1 MSHTLV
7 IMLVALFFSALF
19 SGLEIAFVSADRLRF
34 EMDVERHTFSS
45 RLLERFFRN
54 PNIYISTMLVGN
66 NIALV
71 LYSTMMAHLIEM
83 LLGLIPGFNISSEFV
98 LIVIETLVSTAI
110 VIVVGEF
117 VPKTLFR
124 SNPNGKLNI
133 LAFPIY
139 LIYIILYP
147 ISLFT
152 TWLSRLL
159 LRMLGVR
166 IDKDNTAKA
175 FSKVDLDYFVQ
186 SGLSGTEEDSQPDQ
200 EVRIFQNVLDF
211 SNVKTRDCM
220 VPRNEICAVEKGVSW
235 NALRERFIETGYSKI
250 LVYDED
256 MDHIIGYIHSSELF
270 RHKDD
275 WRDHIQTVPFVPETL
290 AAQKLMKQLM
300 ARKKSLAVVVDE
312 FGGTSGIVSLEDI
325 IEEILGDIQDEH
337 DVTNLVAKETDDG
350 WLLSGRMEIDRVN
363 SMFGLSIPESD
374 EYMTVGGLIL
384 NKAKG
389 FPKVNEKINIGD
401 YSFRILKRGETK
413 IELVELTLLNK

>member
-1 MSHTLV
+1 MNHTLL
-7 IMLVALFFSALF
+7 ILIVALVLSALF
-19 SGLEIAFVSADRLRF
+19 SGLEIAFLSSDKLRF
-34 EMDVERHTFSS
+34 EMDLERHTFSS

-71 LYSTMMAHLIEM
+71 VYSTMMAHLIEG
-83 LLGLIPGFNISSEFV
+83 LLPEGFISDDFLLV
-98 LIVIETLVSTAI
+98 LIETLISTAI
-110 VIVVGEF
+110 VIVVAEYL
-117 VPKTLFR
+117 PKTLFR
-124 SNPNGKLNI
+124 LNPNRKLNI
-133 LAFPIY
+133 FAFPIW

-152 TWLSRLL
+152 TWLSRMI
-159 LRMLGVR
+159 LRLFGVR
-166 IDKDNTAKA
+166 IDKANTEKA

-186 SGLSGTEEDSQPDQ
+186 SGISQSNPENAEQ
-200 EVRIFQNVLDF
+200 ESEVRIFQNVLDF

-220 VPRNEICAVEKGVSW
+220 VPRNEVCAVERGVKLDE
-235 NALRERFIETGYSKI
+235 LRERFIETGYSKI
-250 LVYDED
+250 LVYDGD
-256 MDHIIGYIHSSELF
+256 MDHIVGYIHSSELF

-275 WRDHIQTVPFVPETL
+275 WREHIQSVPFVPETL

-325 IEEILGDIQDEH
+325 IEEILGDIEDEH
-337 DVTNLVAKETDDG
+337 DVTNLIAKQTDDG

-363 SMFGLSIPESD
+363 EMFGLDIPESD

-384 NKAKG
+384 SKVKG
-389 FPKVNEKINIGD
+389 VPKVNEKVEAGD
-401 YSFRILKRGETK
+401 YLLRVLKKGDTK
-413 IELVELTLLNK
+413 IELIELTRKQS

>member
-71 LYSTMMAHLIEM
+71 LYSTMMAHLIEA
-83 LLGLIPGFNISSEFV
+83 LLAKIPGFYVANDFL

-110 VIVVGEF
+110 VIVIGEF

-152 TWLSRLL
+152 TWLSRII
-159 LRMLGVR
+159 LRIIGVR
-166 IDKDNTAKA
+166 IDKENTVKA
-175 FSKVDLDYFVQ
+175 YSKVDLDYFEQ
-186 SGLSGTEEDSQPDQ
+186 SGLTGASEDSQPDS
-200 EVRIFQNVLDF
+200 EVQIFQNVLDF

-220 VPRNEICAVEKGVSW
+220 VPRNEVCAVEREVSW

-250 LVYDED
+250 LVYEGD

-270 RHKDD
+270 RHKND
-275 WRDHIQTVPFVPETL
+275 WREHIQSVPFVPETL

-325 IEEILGDIQDEH
+325 IEEILGDIQDEY
-337 DVTNLVAKETDDG
+337 DVTNLIAKKTDDG
-350 WLLSGRMEIDRVN
+350 WLLSGRMEISHVN
-363 SMFGLSIPESD
+363 EMFGLEIPESD

-384 NKAKG
+384 SKAKG
-389 FPKVNEKINIGD
+389 FPKVNEKVTVDG
-401 YSFRILKRGETK
+401 YTFRVLKKGETK
-413 IELVELTLLNK
+413 IELVELTQEPS

>member
-1 MSHTLV
+1 MSHTLI

-34 EMDVERHTFSS
+34 EMDAERNTFSS
-45 RLLERFFRN
+45 KLLSRFFRN

-71 LYSTMMAHLIEM
+71 LYSTMMARLIEM
-83 LLGLIPGFNISSEFV
+83 LLPQGFISDEFL
-98 LIVIETLVSTAI
+98 LIVIETFISTAI

-133 LAFPIY
+133 LAFPVF
-139 LIYIILYP
+139 LIYVILYP

-152 TWLSRLL
+152 TWLSRLI
-159 LRMLGVR
+159 LRMFGVR
-166 IDKDNTAKA
+166 IDRENTVKA

-186 SGLSGTEEDSQPDQ
+186 SGLSGAQEDSQPDS

-211 SNVKTRDCM
+211 SNVKIRDCM
-220 VPRNEICAVEKGVSW
+220 VPRNEICAVPRDISW
-235 NALRERFIETGYSKI
+235 SELRERFIETGYSKI
-250 LVYDED
+250 LVYEGD

-275 WRDHIQTVPFVPETL
+275 WSNHIQSVPFVPETL

-337 DVTNLVAKETDDG
+337 DVTNLIAKKTDDG
-350 WLLSGRMEIDRVN
+350 WLLSGRMEISHVN
-363 SMFGLSIPESD
+363 EMFGLNIPESD
-374 EYMTVGGLIL
+374 EYMTIGGLIL
-384 NKAKG
+384 SKAKG
-389 FPKVNEKINIGD
+389 FPKVNEKVQTGN
-401 YSFRILKRGETK
+401 YTLRVLKKGQTK
-413 IELVELTLLNK
+413 IELVELTETLS

>member
-1 MSHTLV
+1 MSHTLT

-34 EMDVERHTFSS
+34 ELDVENRTFSS
-45 RLLERFFRN
+45 RILERFFRN

-83 LLGLIPGFNISSEFV
+83 LLPQGFITNEFLLVV
-98 LIVIETLVSTAI
+98 LETLVSTAI

-117 VPKTLFR
+117 VPKSIFR

-133 LAFPIY
+133 LAFPIF

-152 TWLSRLL
+152 TWVSRLL
-159 LRMLGVR
+159 LMVFGIR
-166 IDKDNTAKA
+166 IDKENTAKA
-175 FSKVDLDYFVQ
+175 FSKIDLDFFVH
-186 SGLSGTEEDSQPDQ
+186 SGLTGSEEDSQPDS

-220 VPRNEICAVEKGVSW
+220 VPRNEICAVEKGESW
-235 NALRERFIETGYSKI
+235 NSLRERFIETGYSKL
-250 LVYDED
+250 LVFDED

-270 RHKDD
+270 RHKED
-275 WRDHIQTVPFVPETL
+275 WNRHIQTMPFVPETL

-300 ARKKSLAVVVDE
+300 ARKKSIAVVVDE
-312 FGGTSGIVSLEDI
+312 FGGTSGMVSLEDI
-325 IEEILGDIQDEH
+325 IEELLGDIEDEH
-337 DVTNLVAKETDDG
+337 DVTNLIAKKTDDG
-350 WLLSGRMEIDRVN
+350 YLLSGRMEIDRVN
-363 SMFGLSIPESD
+363 GMFGLNIPESD
-374 EYMTVGGLIL
+374 EYMTVGGLIITQ
-384 NKAKG
+384 AKG
-389 FPKVNEKINIGD
+389 FPKVNEKITVGD

>member
-1 MSHTLV
+1 MSHTMV

-71 LYSTMMAHLIEM
+71 LYSTMMAHLIEA
-83 LLGLIPGFNISSEFV
+83 LLSKIPGFYVANDFL

-110 VIVVGEF
+110 VIVIGEF

-152 TWLSRLL
+152 TWLSRII
-159 LRMLGVR
+159 LRIIGVR
-166 IDKDNTAKA
+166 IDKENTVKA

-186 SGLSGTEEDSQPDQ
+186 SGLTGANEDSQPDS
-200 EVRIFQNVLDF
+200 EVQIFQNVLDF

-220 VPRNEICAVEKGVSW
+220 VPRNEVCAVEREVSW

-250 LVYDED
+250 LVYEGD

-270 RHKDD
+270 RHKND
-275 WRDHIQTVPFVPETL
+275 WREHIQTVPFVPETL

-337 DVTNLVAKETDDG
+337 DVTNLIAKKTDDG
-350 WLLSGRMEIDRVN
+350 WLLSGRMEISHVN
-363 SMFGLSIPESD
+363 EMFGLEIPESD

-384 NKAKG
+384 SKAKG
-389 FPKVNEKINIGD
+389 FPKVNEKITVDG
-401 YSFRILKRGETK
+401 YTFRVLKKGETK
-413 IELVELTLLNK
+413 IELVELTQEPS

>member
-1 MSHTLV
+1 MTHTLV
-7 IMLVALFFSALF
+7 ILLVALLFSALF

-54 PNIYISTMLVGN
+54 PNIYLSTILVGN

-83 LLGLIPGFNISSEFV
+83 LLPEGLIGNEFL
-98 LIVIETLVSTAI
+98 LIVVETLISTAI
-110 VIVVGEF
+110 VIVIGEF
-117 VPKTLFR
+117 VPKMLFR
-124 SNPNGKLNI
+124 NNPNNKLNI

-152 TWLSRLL
+152 TWLSRIL
-159 LRMLGVR
+159 LRIMGVR
-166 IDKDNTAKA
+166 IDKENTAKA

-186 SGLSGTEEDSQPDQ
+186 SGLLGTEENSQPDQ

-220 VPRNEICAVEKGVSW
+220 VPRNEVCAVEKGVSW
-235 NALRERFIETGYSKI
+235 NALREMFIETGYSKI
-250 LVYDED
+250 LVYDDD

-270 RHKDD
+270 RHKND
-275 WRDHIQTVPFVPETL
+275 WREHIQTVPFVPETL

-337 DVTNLVAKETDDG
+337 DVTNLIAKQTDDG

-363 SMFGLSIPESD
+363 SMFGLDIPESD

-389 FPKVNEKINIGD
+389 FPKVNEKIKVGD

-413 IELVELTLLNK
+413 IELVELTLNK

>member
-34 EMDVERHTFSS
+34 EMDVERRTFSS

-71 LYSTMMAHLIEM
+71 LYSTMMARLIEM
-83 LLGLIPGFNISSEFV
+83 FLPQGFIEDDFLLV
-98 LIVIETLVSTAI
+98 VIETLVSTAI
-110 VIVVGEF
+110 VIVIGEF

-124 SNPNGKLNI
+124 SNPNGKLKI

-152 TWLSRLL
+152 TWLSRII
-159 LRMLGVR
+159 LRMFGVR
-166 IDKDNTAKA
+166 IDRENTVKA

-186 SGLSGTEEDSQPDQ
+186 SGLSGSEEDAQPES

-220 VPRNEICAVEKGVSW
+220 VPRNEVCAVEKEVSW

-250 LVYDED
+250 LVYEGD

-270 RHKDD
+270 RHKND
-275 WRDHIQTVPFVPETL
+275 WREHIQTVPFVPETL

-312 FGGTSGIVSLEDI
+312 FGGTSGIISLEDI

-337 DVTNLVAKETDDG
+337 DVTNLIAKKTDDG
-350 WLLSGRMEIDRVN
+350 WLLSGRMEISHVN
-363 SMFGLSIPESD
+363 EMFGLDIPESD

-384 NKAKG
+384 SKAKG
-389 FPKVNEKINIGD
+389 FPKVNEKVSVKG
-401 YSFRILKRGETK
+401 YTFRVLKKGETK
-413 IELVELTLLNK
+413 IELVELTQEPS

>member
-1 MSHTLV
+1 MSHTLI
-7 IMLVALFFSALF
+7 IMLVALFLSALF

-34 EMDVERHTFSS
+34 ELDVENRTFSS
-45 RLLERFFRN
+45 RILERFFRN

-83 LLGLIPGFNISSEFV
+83 LLPQDFIIKTNEFL
-98 LIVIETLVSTAI
+98 LIVLETLVSTAV

-117 VPKTLFR
+117 VPKTIFR

-152 TWLSRLL
+152 TWLARML
-159 LRMLGVR
+159 LRLFGVR
-166 IDKDNTAKA
+166 IDKENTVKA
-175 FSKVDLDYFVQ
+175 FSKIDLDYFVQ
-186 SGLSGTEEDSQPDQ
+186 SGLSGTEEDNQPDQ

-211 SNVKTRDCM
+211 SNVKTRECM

-275 WRDHIQTVPFVPETL
+275 WREHIQTMPFVPETL

-300 ARKKSLAVVVDE
+300 ARKKSIAVVVDE

-325 IEEILGDIQDEH
+325 IEELLGDIEDEH
-337 DVTNLVAKETDDG
+337 DVMNLIAKKTDDG
-350 WLLSGRMEIDRVN
+350 YLLSGRMEIDRVN
-363 SMFGLSIPESD
+363 GMFGLNIPESD

-384 NKAKG
+384 TKAKG
-389 FPKVNEKINIGD
+389 FPKVNEKISVGD

-413 IELVELTLLNK
+413 IELVELTLNK

>member
-45 RLLERFFRN
+45 KLLERFFRN

-71 LYSTMMAHLIEM
+71 LYSTMMARLIEM
-83 LLGLIPGFNISSEFV
+83 FLPEGFIKDEFL
-98 LIVIETLVSTAI
+98 LIVLETMVSTAI
-110 VIVVGEF
+110 VIVIGEY

-133 LAFPIY
+133 LAFPVF

-152 TWLSRLL
+152 TWLSRIM
-159 LRMLGVR
+159 LRVMGVR
-166 IDKDNTAKA
+166 IDKENTVKA

-186 SGLSGTEEDSQPDQ
+186 SGLSGGEEDSQPDS

-211 SNVKTRDCM
+211 SNVKIRDCM
-220 VPRNEICAVEKGVSW
+220 VPRNEICAVGKDISW

-250 LVYDED
+250 LVYDGD

-275 WRDHIQTVPFVPETL
+275 WNDHIQTVPFVPETL

-337 DVTNLVAKETDDG
+337 DVTNLIAKKTDDG
-350 WLLSGRMEIDRVN
+350 WLLSGRMEISHVN
-363 SMFGLSIPESD
+363 EKFGLNIPESD

-384 NKAKG
+384 SKAKG
-389 FPKVNEKINIGD
+389 FPKVNEKVQAGN
-401 YSFRILKRGETK
+401 YTLRVLKKGETK
-413 IELVELTLLNK
+413 IELVELTETPS

>member
-1 MSHTLV
+1 MSHTLT

-34 EMDVERHTFSS
+34 ELDVENRTFSS
-45 RLLERFFRN
+45 RILERFFRN

-83 LLGLIPGFNISSEFV
+83 LLPQGFITNEFLLVV
-98 LIVIETLVSTAI
+98 LETLVSTAI

-117 VPKTLFR
+117 LPKSIFR

-133 LAFPIY
+133 LAFPIF

-152 TWLSRLL
+152 TWVSRLL
-159 LRMLGVR
+159 LMVFGIR
-166 IDKDNTAKA
+166 IDKENTAKA
-175 FSKVDLDYFVQ
+175 FSKIDLDYFVH
-186 SGLSGTEEDSQPDQ
+186 SGLTGSEEDSQPDS

-220 VPRNEICAVEKGVSW
+220 VPRNEICAVEKGESW
-235 NALRERFIETGYSKI
+235 NSLRERFIETGYSKL
-250 LVYDED
+250 LVFDED

-270 RHKDD
+270 RHKED
-275 WRDHIQTVPFVPETL
+275 WNRHIQTMPFVPETL

-300 ARKKSLAVVVDE
+300 ARKKSIAVVVDE
-312 FGGTSGIVSLEDI
+312 FGGTSGMVSLEDI
-325 IEEILGDIQDEH
+325 IEELLGDIEDEH
-337 DVTNLVAKETDDG
+337 DVTNLIAKKTDDG
-350 WLLSGRMEIDRVN
+350 YLLSGRMEIDRVN
-363 SMFGLSIPESD
+363 GMFGLNIPESD
-374 EYMTVGGLIL
+374 EYMTVGGLIITQ
-384 NKAKG
+384 AKG
-389 FPKVNEKINIGD
+389 FPKVNEKITVGD

>member
-71 LYSTMMAHLIEM
+71 LYSTMMARLIEK
-83 LLGLIPGFNISSEFV
+83 LIPQGIINDEFL

-110 VIVVGEF
+110 VIVIGEF

-152 TWLSRLL
+152 TWLSRII
-159 LRMLGVR
+159 LRIMGVR
-166 IDKDNTAKA
+166 IDKENTAKA

-186 SGLSGTEEDSQPDQ
+186 SGLSGAEEDSQPDS

-220 VPRNEICAVEKGVSW
+220 VPRNEICAVEKEVSW

-250 LVYDED
+250 LVYEGD

-270 RHKDD
+270 RHKND
-275 WRDHIQTVPFVPETL
+275 WREHVQTVPFVPETL

-337 DVTNLVAKETDDG
+337 DVTNLIAKKTDDG
-350 WLLSGRMEIDRVN
+350 WLLSGRMEISRVN
-363 SMFGLSIPESD
+363 EMFGLDIPESD

-384 NKAKG
+384 SKAKG
-389 FPKVNEKINIGD
+389 FPKVNEKVTVDN
-401 YSFRILKRGETK
+401 YTFRVLKKGETK
-413 IELVELTLLNK
+413 IELVELTQESS

>member
-71 LYSTMMAHLIEM
+71 LYSTMMAHLIEA
-83 LLGLIPGFNISSEFV
+83 LLAKIPGFSIANDFL

-110 VIVVGEF
+110 VIVIGEF

-152 TWLSRLL
+152 TWLSRII
-159 LRMLGVR
+159 LRIIGVR
-166 IDKDNTAKA
+166 IDKENTVKA

-186 SGLSGTEEDSQPDQ
+186 SGLTGANEDSQPDS
-200 EVRIFQNVLDF
+200 EVQIFQNVLDF

-220 VPRNEICAVEKGVSW
+220 VPRNEVCAVEKGVSW

-250 LVYDED
+250 LVYEGD

-270 RHKDD
+270 RHKND

-337 DVTNLVAKETDDG
+337 DVTNLIAKKTDDG
-350 WLLSGRMEIDRVN
+350 WLLSGRMEISRVN
-363 SMFGLSIPESD
+363 EMFSLDIPESD

-384 NKAKG
+384 SKAKG
-389 FPKVNEKINIGD
+389 FPKVNEKVTVDG
-401 YSFRILKRGETK
+401 YTFRVLKKGETK
-413 IELVELTLLNK
+413 IELVELTHEPS

>member
-1 MSHTLV
+1 MSHTLI

-34 EMDVERHTFSS
+34 EMDAERNTFSS
-45 RLLERFFRN
+45 KLLSRFFRN

-71 LYSTMMAHLIEM
+71 LYSTMMARLIEM
-83 LLGLIPGFNISSEFV
+83 LLPQGFISDEFL
-98 LIVIETLVSTAI
+98 LIVIETFISTAI

-133 LAFPIY
+133 LAFPVF
-139 LIYIILYP
+139 LIYVILYP

-152 TWLSRLL
+152 TWLSRLI
-159 LRMLGVR
+159 LRMFGVR
-166 IDKDNTAKA
+166 IDRENTVKA

-186 SGLSGTEEDSQPDQ
+186 SGLSGAQEDSQPDS

-211 SNVKTRDCM
+211 SNVKIRDCM
-220 VPRNEICAVEKGVSW
+220 VPRNEICAVPRDISW
-235 NALRERFIETGYSKI
+235 SELRERFIETGYSKI
-250 LVYDED
+250 LVFEGD

-275 WRDHIQTVPFVPETL
+275 WSNHIQSVPFVPETL

-337 DVTNLVAKETDDG
+337 DVTNLIAKKTDDG
-350 WLLSGRMEIDRVN
+350 WLLSGRMEISHVN
-363 SMFGLSIPESD
+363 EMFGLNIPESD
-374 EYMTVGGLIL
+374 EYMTIGGLIL
-384 NKAKG
+384 SKAKG
-389 FPKVNEKINIGD
+389 FPKVNEKVQTGN
-401 YSFRILKRGETK
+401 YTLRVLKKGQTK
-413 IELVELTLLNK
+413 IELVELTETPS

>member
-1 MSHTLV
+1 MNQGIGGCQCDLMRNKVFLLRITMDILILYPV
-7 IMLVALFFSALF
+7 
-19 SGLEIAFVSADRLRF
+19 FVKPLR
-34 EMDVERHTFSS
+34 
-45 RLLERFFRN
+45 
-54 PNIYISTMLVGN
+54 NILNHICPGN
-66 NIALV
+66 NGE
-71 LYSTMMAHLIEM
+71 HLHAPANRQCWNILFETI
-83 LLGLIPGFNISSEFV
+83 GEQNIIRNISFRAVICIFFYSVPFL
-98 LIVIETLVSTAI
+98 LIVIETLISTAI

-117 VPKTLFR
+117 VPKTIFR
-124 SNPNGKLNI
+124 FNPNGKLNF
-133 LAFPIY
+133 LAFPVY

-152 TWLSRLL
+152 TWLSRML
-159 LRMLGVR
+159 LRMLGIR
-166 IDKDNTAKA
+166 IDKENTAKA

-186 SGLSGTEEDSQPDQ
+186 SALSGKEEDSQPDQ

-235 NALRERFIETGYSKI
+235 NALREMFIETGYSKI
-250 LVYDED
+250 LVYEED

-325 IEEILGDIQDEH
+325 IEEILGEIEDEH
-337 DVTNLVAKETDDG
+337 DVQNLIAKKTDEG
-350 WLLSGRMEIDRVN
+350 YLLSGRMEIDRVN
-363 SMFGLSIPESD
+363 SMFGLDIPESD

-384 NKAKG
+384 TRTKG
-389 FPKVNEKINIGD
+389 FPKVNEKVNVGD

-413 IELVELTLLNK
+413 IELVELTLNK

>member
-71 LYSTMMAHLIEM
+71 LYSTMMAHLIEA
-83 LLGLIPGFNISSEFV
+83 LLAKIPGFYIANDFL

-110 VIVVGEF
+110 VIVIGEF

-139 LIYIILYP
+139 LTYIILYP

-152 TWLSRLL
+152 TWLSRII
-159 LRMLGVR
+159 LRIIGVR
-166 IDKDNTAKA
+166 IDKENTVKA

-186 SGLSGTEEDSQPDQ
+186 SGLTGANENSQPDS
-200 EVRIFQNVLDF
+200 EVQIFQNVLDF

-220 VPRNEICAVEKGVSW
+220 VPRNEVCAVEKEVSW

-250 LVYDED
+250 LVYEGD

-270 RHKDD
+270 RHKND
-275 WRDHIQTVPFVPETL
+275 WREHIQTVPFVPETL

-337 DVTNLVAKETDDG
+337 DVTNLIAKKTDDG
-350 WLLSGRMEIDRVN
+350 WLLSGRMEISRVN
-363 SMFGLSIPESD
+363 EMFSLDIPESD

-384 NKAKG
+384 SKAKG
-389 FPKVNEKINIGD
+389 FPKVNEKVTVDG
-401 YSFRILKRGETK
+401 YTFRVLKKGETK
-413 IELVELTLLNK
+413 IELVELTQKPS

>member
-1 MSHTLV
+1 
-7 IMLVALFFSALF
+7 MLVALFFSALF

-45 RLLERFFRN
+45 RLLARFFRN

-71 LYSTMMAHLIEM
+71 LYSTMMAHLIEA
-83 LLGLIPGFNISSEFV
+83 LLAMIPGFSVTNDFL

-110 VIVVGEF
+110 VIVIGEF

-152 TWLSRLL
+152 TWLSRII
-159 LRMLGVR
+159 LRIIGVR
-166 IDKDNTAKA
+166 IDRENTVKA

-186 SGLSGTEEDSQPDQ
+186 SGLTGTNEDSQPDS
-200 EVRIFQNVLDF
+200 EVQIFQNVLDF

-220 VPRNEICAVEKGVSW
+220 VPRNEVCAIEKEVSW

-250 LVYDED
+250 LVYEGD

-270 RHKDD
+270 RHKND
-275 WRDHIQTVPFVPETL
+275 WREHIQTVPFVPETL

-337 DVTNLVAKETDDG
+337 DVTNLIAKKTDDG
-350 WLLSGRMEIDRVN
+350 WLLSGRMEISHVN
-363 SMFGLSIPESD
+363 EMFGLEIPESD

-384 NKAKG
+384 SKAKG
-389 FPKVNEKINIGD
+389 FPKVNEKVSVDG
-401 YSFRILKRGETK
+401 YTFRVLKKGETK
-413 IELVELTLLNK
+413 IELVELTQEPS

>member
-34 EMDVERHTFSS
+34 EMDVERRTFSS

-71 LYSTMMAHLIEM
+71 LYSTMMARLIEM
-83 LLGLIPGFNISSEFV
+83 FLPQGFIEDDFLLV
-98 LIVIETLVSTAI
+98 VIETLVSTAI
-110 VIVVGEF
+110 VIVIGEF

-152 TWLSRLL
+152 TWLSRII
-159 LRMLGVR
+159 LRMFGVR
-166 IDKDNTAKA
+166 IDRENTVKA

-186 SGLSGTEEDSQPDQ
+186 SGLSGSEEDSQPES

-211 SNVKTRDCM
+211 SNVRTRDCM

-250 LVYDED
+250 LVYEGD

-270 RHKDD
+270 RHKND
-275 WRDHIQTVPFVPETL
+275 WREHIQTVPFVPETL

-312 FGGTSGIVSLEDI
+312 FGGTSGIISLEDI

-337 DVTNLVAKETDDG
+337 DVTNLIAKKTDDG
-350 WLLSGRMEIDRVN
+350 WLLSGRMEISRVN
-363 SMFGLSIPESD
+363 EMFGLDIPESD

-384 NKAKG
+384 SKAKG
-389 FPKVNEKINIGD
+389 FPKVNEKVSVKG
-401 YSFRILKRGETK
+401 YTFRVLKKGETK
-413 IELVELTLLNK
+413 IELVELTQEPS

>member
-1 MSHTLV
+1 MSHTLI

-83 LLGLIPGFNISSEFV
+83 LVPEGLIANEF
-98 LIVIETLVSTAI
+98 LMIVIETLISTAI

-117 VPKTLFR
+117 VPKTIFR
-124 SNPNGKLNI
+124 FNPNGKLNF

-152 TWLSRLL
+152 TWLARII
-159 LRMLGVR
+159 LRMFGVR

-186 SGLSGTEEDSQPDQ
+186 SGLTGADEENQPDQ
-200 EVRIFQNVLDF
+200 EVQIFQNVLDF

-220 VPRNEICAVEKGVSW
+220 VPRNEVCAVEKGVSW
-235 NALRERFIETGYSKI
+235 NALREMFIETGYSKI
-250 LVYDED
+250 LVYEED

-270 RHKDD
+270 RHKED
-275 WRDHIQTVPFVPETL
+275 WHEHIQTVPFVPETL

-337 DVTNLVAKETDDG
+337 DVTNLIAKETADG

-384 NKAKG
+384 SMAKG
-389 FPKVNEKINIGD
+389 FPKVNEKINVGD

-413 IELVELTLLNK
+413 IELVELTLNK

>member
-1 MSHTLV
+1 MTHTLI

-71 LYSTMMAHLIEM
+71 LYSTMMAHLIE
-83 LLGLIPGFNISSEFV
+83 LIIPDGIIANEFL
-98 LIVIETLVSTAI
+98 LIVIETLISTAI

-117 VPKTLFR
+117 VPKTIFR
-124 SNPNGKLNI
+124 FNPNGKLNF

-152 TWLSRLL
+152 TWLSRML
-159 LRMLGVR
+159 LRLLGVR
-166 IDKDNTAKA
+166 IDKENTAKA

-186 SGLSGTEEDSQPDQ
+186 SALTGKEEDSQPDQ

-220 VPRNEICAVEKGVSW
+220 VPRNEICAVEKGESW

-270 RHKDD
+270 RHKND
-275 WRDHIQTVPFVPETL
+275 WHEHIQMAPFVPETL

-325 IEEILGDIQDEH
+325 IEEILGEIEDEH
-337 DVTNLVAKETDDG
+337 DVQNLIAKKTDDG
-350 WLLSGRMEIDRVN
+350 YLLSGRMEIDRVN
-363 SMFGLSIPESD
+363 SMFGLDIPESD

-384 NKAKG
+384 TKTKG
-389 FPKVNEKINIGD
+389 FPKVNEKVNVGD

-413 IELVELTLLNK
+413 IELVELTLNK

>member
-1 MSHTLV
+1 MSHTLI

-71 LYSTMMAHLIEM
+71 LYSTMMAHIIE
-83 LLGLIPGFNISSEFV
+83 LLLPQGLIANEFL

-117 VPKTLFR
+117 VPKTIFR
-124 SNPNGKLNI
+124 FNPNGKLNF

-152 TWLSRLL
+152 TWLARII
-159 LRMLGVR
+159 LRMFGVR

-186 SGLSGTEEDSQPDQ
+186 SGLTGADEENQPDQ
-200 EVRIFQNVLDF
+200 EVQIFQNVLDF

-220 VPRNEICAVEKGVSW
+220 VPRNEVCAVEKGVSW
-235 NALRERFIETGYSKI
+235 NALREMFIETGYSKI
-250 LVYDED
+250 LVYEED

-270 RHKDD
+270 RHKED
-275 WRDHIQTVPFVPETL
+275 WHEHIQTVPFVPETL

-337 DVTNLVAKETDDG
+337 DVTNLIAKETADG

-384 NKAKG
+384 SMAKG
-389 FPKVNEKINIGD
+389 FPKVNEKINVGD

-413 IELVELTLLNK
+413 IELVELTLNK

>member
-7 IMLVALFFSALF
+7 IMLVALFLSALF

-34 EMDVERHTFSS
+34 EMDVERRTFSS

-71 LYSTMMAHLIEM
+71 LYSTMMARLIEM
-83 LLGLIPGFNISSEFV
+83 FLPQGFIEDDFLLV
-98 LIVIETLVSTAI
+98 VIETLVSTAI
-110 VIVVGEF
+110 VIVIGEF

-152 TWLSRLL
+152 TWLSRII
-159 LRMLGVR
+159 LRMFGVR
-166 IDKDNTAKA
+166 IDRENTVKA

-186 SGLSGTEEDSQPDQ
+186 SGLSGSEEDSQPES

-211 SNVKTRDCM
+211 SNVRTRDCM

-250 LVYDED
+250 LVYEGD

-270 RHKDD
+270 RHKND
-275 WRDHIQTVPFVPETL
+275 WREHIQTVPFVPETL

-312 FGGTSGIVSLEDI
+312 FGGTSGIISLEDI

-337 DVTNLVAKETDDG
+337 DVTNLIAKKTDDG
-350 WLLSGRMEIDRVN
+350 WLLSGRMEISRVN
-363 SMFGLSIPESD
+363 EMFGLDIPESD

-384 NKAKG
+384 SKAKG
-389 FPKVNEKINIGD
+389 FPKVNEKVSVKG
-401 YSFRILKRGETK
+401 YTFRVLKKGETK
-413 IELVELTLLNK
+413 IELVELTQEPS